1 MGPTLAAPRRGP
13 SWPLGRLPALTL
25 SMRTRAWLGY
35 GAITVLLVCGLTLA
49 VGAASSPST
58 EVPVSYLGFPGWLAG
73 PLPDV
78 DLHLGSRRFVPLIV
92 VMALSQGLALWVS
105 DALEARWVV
114 AAVVA
119 GHVVFTLAPPILS
132 PDVFGYLAYARMG
145 ALYGL
150 NPYVY
155 LPEIPWDDVYNY
167 IRWRDQLDPYGPLF
181 TLISYP
187 IAFLGVAGGLW
198 AMKALMGLASLGLVG
213 LVWMSA
219 RRLEIAPLAPT
230 LFVGLNPFLLV
241 YGVGGAHNDL
251 LMMAF
256 LMGAVY
262 LALGGREATG
272 GAALV
277 GAAAVK
283 ALSPALLLPFFVVA
297 CRHRA
302 RALVGVLAGGCTIM
316 AVSLLA
322 FGDEVFGLLSAW
334 ATQGEKVST
343 HNFPNAIGWYL
354 GLGGVTSAVRVV
366 AASTLAVSLVVL
378 VVLTWRRRLDLP
390 TAMGWATLALLV
402 TTTWLMHWYLVWL
415 LPLAAL
421 TRGSTLRWAALL
433 LPAVMVVL
441 GLPPVP
447 K

>member
-1 MGPTLAAPRRGP
+1 V
-13 SWPLGRLPALTL
+13 ALST
-25 SMRTRAWLGY
+25 RTRRLLGY
-35 GAITVLLVCGLTLA
+35 GAISVLLLCGLILA

>member
-1 MGPTLAAPRRGP
+1 M
-13 SWPLGRLPALTL
+13 ALST
-25 SMRTRAWLGY
+25 RTRRLLGY
-35 GAITVLLVCGLTLA
+35 GAISVLLLCGLILA

-58 EVPVSYLGFPGWLAG
+58 EVPVSYLGFPSWLAG
-73 PLPDV
+73 PLPDI
-78 DLHLGSRRFVPLIV
+78 DLHLGSSRFVPLIV
-92 VMALSQGLALWVS
+92 VMALSQGVALWVS
-105 DALEARWVV
+105 DALESRWVV
-114 AAVVA
+114 GAVVA
-119 GHVVFTLAPPILS
+119 GHVMFTLAPPILS

-187 IAFLGVAGGLW
+187 LAFLGVAGGLW
-198 AMKALMGLASLGLVG
+198 AMKAVMGLASLGLVA
-213 LVWMSA
+213 LVWVSA
-219 RRLEIAPLAPT
+219 RRLEIAPLTPT

-302 RALVGVLAGGCTIM
+302 RALVGVLAGGCAVL